1 MSSTQATHTPIRLTY
16 GARVRARWQARR
28 RVWQLYLLMLLPFA
42 YLMIFRYYPMLG
54 AQIAFKNYRVTDGIW
69 GSEWIG
75 FAHFVRFLSSY
86 QFVRVLGNTL
96 ILSFYQLLAGV
107 PLPILL
113 ALSLNYLKNRKFKRT
128 VQTVTYAPHFIS
140 MVVLVGMLVQFLALR
155 NGILNNVIEL
165 FGLERRSFLAEARA
179 FRHVYVW
186 SGVWQ
191 NLGYSS
197 IIYIAALSS
206 IDPELHEAAIVDGAT
221 ILQRIRHI
229 DFPGILPT
237 AVILLILNAGRI
249 LEVGFEKAYLL
260 QNPLN
265 LRTAE
270 IIQTYVYKIGLL
282 APIPQF
288 SYAAA
293 IGLFRGVVGL
303 SLMMSVNWVS
313 RRVTSSSLW

>member
-1 MSSTQATHTPIRLTY
+1 MQTIRFPARPTY
-16 GARVRARWQARR
+16 AQRVRSRWQRR
-28 RVWQLYLLMLLPFA
+28 RSVWQLYLLMLLPFA

-54 AQIAFKNYRVTDGIW
+54 AQIAFKNYRVTEGIW

-75 FAHFVRFLSSY
+75 VGHFARFLSSY
-86 QFVRVLGNTL
+86 QFIRILANTL

-113 ALSLNYLKNRKFKRT
+113 ALSLNYLKNKKYKRT

-155 NGILNNVIEL
+155 NGILNNILDVI
-165 FGLERRSFLAEARA
+165 GLTRRNFLAEPGA
-179 FRHVYVW
+179 FRHIYVW

-191 NLGYSS
+191 HLGYSS

-270 IIQTYVYKIGLL
+270 IIQTYVYKTGLL
-282 APIPQF
+282 SPIPQF

-303 SLMMSVNWVS
+303 SLMLSVNWVS
-313 RRVTSSSLW
+313 RRVTNSSLW

>member
-1 MSSTQATHTPIRLTY
+1 MSSTTISAAAKVTVAR
-16 GARVRARWQARR
+16 RVRSRWQARR

-54 AQIAFKNYRVTDGIW
+54 AQIAFKNYRVTEGIW
-69 GSEWIG
+69 GSDWIG
-75 FAHFVRFLSSY
+75 FSHFARFLSSY
-86 QFVRVLGNTL
+86 QFLRVLGNTL

-113 ALSLNYLKNRKFKRT
+113 ALSLNYLKNKKFKRT

-155 NGILNNVIEL
+155 NGILNNVLEL
-165 FGLERRSFLAEARA
+165 VGLDRRNFLAEATA
-179 FRHVYVW
+179 FRHIYVW

-270 IIQTYVYKIGLL
+270 IIQTYVYKTGLL
-282 APIPQF
+282 SPIPQF

-303 SLMMSVNWVS
+303 SLMLSVNWVS
-313 RRVTSSSLW
+313 RRITSSSLW